1 MINKYFL
8 LYIDLVKKILKTQMV
23 KLEIFN
29 KSLKY
34 MESKIVYV
42 IELNVVVF

>member
-1 MINKYFL
+1 MPELPEI
-8 LYIDLVKKILKTQMV
+8 
-23 KLEIFN
+23 EIFN

-42 IELNVVVF
+42 IELNVMVF